1 MRDFYSQDGEAEI
14 LTPAMDEN
22 VQLAFKDART
32 DFAKGPPS
40 ATGIHQS
47 WDRNTSF
54 RDCKKGIKTVAE
66 GGVDTSNPT
75 LSKNMKKA
83 INEVKAKQSEVS
95 MTSAVETKMI
105 KAAEVISFV
114 QKNGYVTAR
123 KHAIGYEVKAIVC
136 KSTIK
141 EHLSRTFQLLHYY
154 RNYTTSC
161 LQQVCGQHVKPS
173 AERKQSVLGF
183 EHATVCLKTIMDQCY
198 TPISPIDEQVL
209 LLNAP
214 EVIRHIRTEGCVT
227 DLFLDSIGIPKL
239 PDGRHIDRDGLV
251 PWRRHAYMMSHAYS
265 RADFIDYIQIRNDN
279 NDPLI

>member
-1 MRDFYSQDGEAEI
+1 MRNFYSQDGEAEI
-14 LTPAMDEN
+14 LTPAMDED

-54 RDCKKGIKTVAE
+54 RDCKKGIKTVTE

-83 INEVKAKQSEVS
+83 INELKAKHSEVS

-136 KSTIK
+136 KNTIK
-141 EHLSRTFQLLHYY
+141 EHLTRTF
-154 RNYTTSC
+154 
-161 LQQVCGQHVKPS
+161 
-173 AERKQSVLGF
+173 
-183 EHATVCLKTIMDQCY
+183 
-198 TPISPIDEQVL
+198 
-209 LLNAP
+209 
-214 EVIRHIRTEGCVT
+214 
-227 DLFLDSIGIPKL
+227 
-239 PDGRHIDRDGLV
+239 
-251 PWRRHAYMMSHAYS
+251 
-265 RADFIDYIQIRNDN
+265 
-279 NDPLI
+279 